1 MYNIMLAK
9 TLKNVVKLIE
19 KQPAILKFVIYV
31 AIIYGLYHLFLL
43 VQWKLA
49 EQGLFVQEGFTGKGK
64 EFTLFYWKD
73 CGHCKKMMPEWAKL
87 KSQYKGNIKLADYE
101 SESNPD
107 IMKQNGVQGFP
118 TIRLL
123 EKGKK
128 PIEYEGPRTAQGF
141 MAFLN
146 KQK

>member
-49 EQGLFVQEGFTGKGK
+49 EQGLFVQEGFTG
-64 EFTLFYWKD
+64 
-73 CGHCKKMMPEWAKL
+73 
-87 KSQYKGNIKLADYE
+87 
-101 SESNPD
+101 
-107 IMKQNGVQGFP
+107 
-118 TIRLL
+118 
-123 EKGKK
+123 
-128 PIEYEGPRTAQGF
+128 
-141 MAFLN
+141 
-146 KQK
+146 

>member
-1 MYNIMLAK
+1 MKVPTFISNILRLVNKQHIGLKVVLYIVIACASYSFFKWFQWTMGQQSMYALEPFAGSGK
-9 TLKNVVKLIE
+9 T
-19 KQPAILKFVIYV
+19 
-31 AIIYGLYHLFLL
+31 
-43 VQWKLA
+43 
-49 EQGLFVQEGFTGKGK
+49 
-64 EFTLFYWKD
+64 FTLFHWNK

-101 SESNPD
+101 SESNPA
-107 IMKQNGVQGFP
+107 IMKQNKVEGFP

-128 PIEYEGPRTAQGF
+128 PVEYEGPRTAQGF